1 MLPNVEKNEN
11 EELPV
16 PMIWRQTIYKIVDE
30 LKKGNF
36 QIQGIKNVDPLDVSN
51 AETIR
56 KSIDYYD
63 DKILPLP
70 EETWSTSTYR
80 WVLDHWEIIIDLFTE
95 REGLSDL
102 SLFINVSENSS
113 DYTFQVESIHVP

>member
-11 EELPV
+11 EELPI
-16 PMIWRQTIYKIVDE
+16 PIIWRQTIYKIVDE
-30 LKKGNF
+30 LRKGNF
-36 QIQGIKNVDPLDVSN
+36 QIQGIKNVDPLDVLN

-70 EETWSTSTYR
+70 KETWSTSTYR
-80 WVLDHWEIIIDLFTE
+80 WALDHWEIIVDLFTE

-102 SLFINVSENSS
+102 SLFINVAENSS